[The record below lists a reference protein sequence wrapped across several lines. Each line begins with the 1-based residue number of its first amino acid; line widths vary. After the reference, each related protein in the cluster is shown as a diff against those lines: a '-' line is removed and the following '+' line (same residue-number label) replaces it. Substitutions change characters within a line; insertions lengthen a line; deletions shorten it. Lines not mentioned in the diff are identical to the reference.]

1 MIDSKYSNHSLL
13 YMASIV
19 SIIINVEI
27 NISILSFLLF
37 MLKLFSFVFVNFD

>member
-27 NISILSFLLF
+27 NISILSFF
-37 MLKLFSFVFVNFD
+37 IIYVEAV